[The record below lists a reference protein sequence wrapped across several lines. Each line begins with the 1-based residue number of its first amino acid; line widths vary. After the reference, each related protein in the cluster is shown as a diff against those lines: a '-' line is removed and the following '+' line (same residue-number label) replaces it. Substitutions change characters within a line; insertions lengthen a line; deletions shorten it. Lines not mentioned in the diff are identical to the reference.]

1 MLPLEDIP
9 KDLCRSL
16 KGVFSDIDD
25 TITTDGSL
33 SGAAYSAIEELSSSG
48 IKFVPITG
56 RPAGW
61 CDMIARF
68 WPVDGVIGE
77 NGAFYFAYDR
87 KNKKMIRRFM
97 QDEKER
103 LKGRMKL
110 EVIGKKILS
119 KVQGSAIASD
129 QFSRI
134 SDLAIDFCEDV
145 PALSSEKIDK
155 IAEIFRAEGAT
166 AKISSIHVNAWFGN
180 YSKLEMTKIFVREI
194 LKLDLDQ
201 DKNSFIFCGDS
212 PNDEPLFQYFP
223 SSLGVAN
230 VRDFISS
237 LTYLPTYI
245 STSRGGEGFVEICD
259 KLLDKKIKSPESA

>member
-1 MLPLEDIP
+1 
-9 KDLCRSL
+9 
-16 KGVFSDIDD
+16 
-25 TITTDGSL
+25 
-33 SGAAYSAIEELSSSG
+33 
-48 IKFVPITG
+48 
-56 RPAGW
+56 
-61 CDMIARF
+61 
-68 WPVDGVIGE
+68 
-77 NGAFYFAYDR
+77 
-87 KNKKMIRRFM
+87 
-97 QDEKER
+97 
-103 LKGRMKL
+103 
-110 EVIGKKILS
+110 
-119 KVQGSAIASD
+119 
-129 QFSRI
+129 
-134 SDLAIDFCEDV
+134 
-145 PALSSEKIDK
+145 LSSEKINK

-237 LTYLPTYI
+237 LTFLPTYI
-245 STSRGGEGFVEICD
+245 SNSRGGEGFVEICN